1 MGSIATR
8 SSSTVWRANGPFL
21 IILVTYCSLA
31 TTAGQYWGIP
41 VYPYL
46 YYHAVF
52 LFGFGVTT
60 IAVSYL
66 SIRVMLTRPEHL
78 WTALKESIVDEFQL
92 PARLL
97 IGAPLIVTI
106 PFFFSVFTG
115 FKAGISRIV
124 PFYADI
130 YLIGVDRWL
139 FGSDAW
145 VLLNTIFGQPVLTFG
160 LNFAYHLWF
169 VVMCIVLFCALF
181 SIAGHRRR
189 SQYLVSFLLV
199 WSVIGNLAATVFS
212 SVGPAFLLPF
222 YADHTFDGLMD
233 YLRTADQSFPIW
245 ALDVQERLLTDAGNS
260 SQRLGS
266 GISAFPSLHVAVAAL
281 NAIYFWRSGFLLRWA
296 SICFLAIIEIGS
308 IHLGWHYAADGIASL
323 IITPVLWRVA
333 DWPYVWNARLLKSE
347 WVEKLATIGFARSKS

>member
-1 MGSIATR
+1 MDLIATR
-8 SSSTVWRANGPFL
+8 RGARIWRANGPF
-21 IILVTYCSLA
+21 IFILVIYCFLA
-31 TTAGQYWGIP
+31 IAVGRYWNVP
-41 VYPYL
+41 VQPYL

-60 IAVSYL
+60 IAISYL
-66 SIRVMLTRPEHL
+66 SIRVMLTRPENL
-78 WTALKESIVDEFQL
+78 WVSLKESIVDEFQL
-92 PARLL
+92 PTRLL
-97 IGAPLIVTI
+97 TGVPLIVTI
-106 PFFFSVFTG
+106 PLFFSVFTS

-130 YLIGVDRWL
+130 HLIDVDRWL
-139 FGSDAW
+139 FGADAW
-145 VLLNTIFGQPVLTFG
+145 VVLHVVFGYPFLTCC

-181 SIAGHRRR
+181 SIGDDRRR

-199 WSVIGNLAATVFS
+199 WSVIGNLAATIFA

-222 YADHTFDGLMD
+222 YADHTFDGLMN
-233 YLRTADQSFPIW
+233 YLRSADQTFPVW
-245 ALDVQERLLTDAGNS
+245 ALDIQERLLTDAGNG

-281 NAIYFWRSGFLLRWA
+281 NAIYLWHRGFFLRWA
-296 SICFLAIIEIGS
+296 SILFLATIEIGS

-323 IITPVLWRVA
+323 ILTPFLWLVA
-333 DWPYVWNARLLKSE
+333 DRLYVWNAGFLKAMWANKRSNSE
-347 WVEKLATIGFARSKS
+347 LCN